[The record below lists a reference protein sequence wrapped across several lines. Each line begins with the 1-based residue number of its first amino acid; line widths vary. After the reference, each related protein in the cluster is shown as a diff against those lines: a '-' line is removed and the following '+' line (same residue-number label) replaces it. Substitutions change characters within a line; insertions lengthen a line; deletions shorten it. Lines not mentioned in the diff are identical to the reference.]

1 MDNKHKWIPSTDA
14 TVVTLVMAVT
24 LILLGLLIALPEPV
38 SAQGTSNCGNTQVT
52 IFHLDESDDVLRLSD
67 QETGTFDLDPK
78 RDIRVEVKNAPD
90 ADSLVL
96 FVVVPFFVDYEVPL
110 DLPTR
115 DPGSDDLGVTVL
127 ANEYEDYVEHLRGV
141 YEVRAQLY
149 TGNRLDCEWTF
160 KVKIGG
166 FGGIAPPATAAVA
179 GTAGLVAVGTGAW
192 AGMGSN
198 TKLDLKIAIRRRRA
212 SGMWRWI
219 PTIAWRK
226 TTTSTIIGVITGLL
240 VSLALQQAGLV
251 PLSTSTIANSMAIGG
266 GVSFGV
272 GMVWGSVAAFVR
284 SDEEPE
290 NRDSLRV
297 GGDSP
302 Q

>member
-1 MDNKHKWIPSTDA
+1 MNNKHKWIPSTDA

-96 FVVVPFFVDYEVPL
+96 FVVVPFFDDYEVPL

-127 ANEYEDYVEHLRGV
+127 AKEYED
-141 YEVRAQLY
+141 
-149 TGNRLDCEWTF
+149 
-160 KVKIGG
+160 
-166 FGGIAPPATAAVA
+166 
-179 GTAGLVAVGTGAW
+179 
-192 AGMGSN
+192 
-198 TKLDLKIAIRRRRA
+198 
-212 SGMWRWI
+212 
-219 PTIAWRK
+219 
-226 TTTSTIIGVITGLL
+226 
-240 VSLALQQAGLV
+240 
-251 PLSTSTIANSMAIGG
+251 
-266 GVSFGV
+266 
-272 GMVWGSVAAFVR
+272 
-284 SDEEPE
+284 
-290 NRDSLRV
+290 
-297 GGDSP
+297 
-302 Q
+302 